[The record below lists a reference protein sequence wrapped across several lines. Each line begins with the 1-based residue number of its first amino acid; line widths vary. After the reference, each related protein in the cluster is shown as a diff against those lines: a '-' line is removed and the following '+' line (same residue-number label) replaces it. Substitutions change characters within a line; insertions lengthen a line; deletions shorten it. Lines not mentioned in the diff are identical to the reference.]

1 MIKVENKGLNTTEY
15 IKLIKE
21 SPEKK
26 KGYIFAGIT
35 VFISILLVIFAVRP
49 TIVTI
54 TQINS
59 SIKEKN
65 RLNTALEAKINTL
78 SALDKQY
85 EEMGS
90 QLDDLELIYP
100 SNGNFSLLLANIESV
115 LSKNSFSL
123 VGVDFDKYNNKNVS
137 FTPKVLVPW
146 TMQVVAKGNT
156 SNVINLLK
164 SLEALPMY
172 PVIES
177 FSYSDQKDT
186 NGLTSFSISMRIYK
200 IDNNNFYK

>member
-1 MIKVENKGLNTTEY
+1 MENKGLNTTEY

>member
-1 MIKVENKGLNTTEY
+1 VENEGLNTTEY

-26 KGYIFAGIT
+26 KGYIFAGVT
-35 VFISILLVIFAVRP
+35 VFVSILLIVFAIRP
-49 TIVTI
+49 TIITI

-85 EEMGS
+85 DEIGS
-90 QLDDLELIYP
+90 QLDDLALIYP
-100 SNGNFSLLLANIESV
+100 SNENFSLLLANIESV

-123 VGVDFDKYNNKNVS
+123 VGVDFNKYSNKNVT

-146 TMQVVAKGNT
+146 TMQIVAKGNT
-156 SNVINLLK
+156 SNVVNLLK

-172 PVIES
+172 PVIET
-177 FSYSDQKDT
+177 FSYSDQKDEK
-186 NGLTSFSISMRIYK
+186 GLTSFSISLRIYK
-200 IDNNNFYK
+200 IDNANFYR

>member
-1 MIKVENKGLNTTEY
+1 MIKVEDKGLNTTEY

-26 KGYIFAGIT
+26 KGYIFAGVT
-35 VFISILLVIFAVRP
+35 VFVSILLIIFAIRP

-65 RLNTALEAKINTL
+65 RLNTALEAKISTL

-85 EEMGS
+85 EEMGAE
-90 QLDDLELIYP
+90 LDDLELIYP
-100 SNGNFSLLLANIESV
+100 ANGNFSLLLANIESV
-115 LSKNSFSL
+115 LSRNSFSL
-123 VGVDFDKYNNKNVS
+123 MGVDFDKYSDKNVT
-137 FTPKVLVPW
+137 FTPKVLIPW
-146 TMQVVAKGNT
+146 TMQIVAKGSP
-156 SNVINLLK
+156 SNVVNLLK

-172 PVIES
+172 PVVES
-177 FSYSDQKDT
+177 FSFSDQKDS
-186 NGLTSFSISMRIYK
+186 NGLTSFSINLRIYK
-200 IDNNNFYK
+200 IDNTNFYR

>member
-1 MIKVENKGLNTTEY
+1 MESKGLNTTEY

-35 VFISILLVIFAVRP
+35 VFISILLIIFAVRP
-49 TIVTI
+49 TIITI

-65 RLNTALEAKINTL
+65 RLNTALEAKISTL
-78 SALDKQY
+78 SVLDKQY
-85 EEMGS
+85 EEMGP

-123 VGVDFDKYNNKNVS
+123 IGVDFDKYSSKNVS

-146 TMQVVAKGNT
+146 TMQIVAKGNT
-156 SNVINLLK
+156 LNIVNLLK

-200 IDNNNFYK
+200 IDNNNFYQ

>member
-1 MIKVENKGLNTTEY
+1 MEEQGLNTTEY

-26 KGYIFAGIT
+26 KGYVFTGVT
-35 VFISILLVIFAVRP
+35 VFVSILLIIFAVRP
-49 TIVTI
+49 TIVKI
-54 TQINS
+54 TQINA
-59 SIKEKN
+59 SIKEEN
-65 RLNTALEAKINTL
+65 RLNTALTAKIDTL

-85 EEMGS
+85 EAMGS

-100 SNGNFSLLLANIESV
+100 ANGNFSLLLANIESV
-115 LSKNSFSL
+115 LSRNSFSL
-123 VGVDFDKYNNKNVS
+123 VGVDFDKYSDKNVT

-146 TMQVVAKGNT
+146 TMQVVAKGST
-156 SNVINLLK
+156 SNIVNLLK

-186 NGLTSFSISMRIYK
+186 SGLTSFSINMRIYK
-200 IDNNNFYK
+200 IDNTNFYR